1 MRTGLTISGVGHLA
15 LLVWGLVSFSV
26 RPFEAAPEES
36 LPVGIISASE
46 FSQMVAGSK
55 TAPKAETPRPVVDK
69 IGDPKPPKDP
79 TPKASD
85 KPEVT
90 TAAAEKAPPPMPEPK
105 PEKQKAQPDPK
116 VDPIADALKREEA
129 KKPDPPKK
137 QAETPTPPK
146 KPPPPQPRFDANKI
160 TALLDKRDPRRE
172 TLTGA
177 TVNQT
182 ASLGASTGSAA

>member
-26 RPFEAAPEES
+26 RPFEAAPAES
-36 LPVGIISASE
+36 LPVDLISASE

-55 TAPKAETPRPVVDK
+55 TAPKAEAPKPVVVK

-85 KPEVT
+85 KPEIT
-90 TAAAEKAPPPMPEPK
+90 TAAAEKAPPPLPEPK
-105 PEKQKAQPDPK
+105 PDKREKTEPDPK
-116 VDPIADALKREEA
+116 LDSVADLLKRDEA

-146 KPPPPQPRFDANKI
+146 KPSPPQPRFDANKI
-160 TALLDKRDPRRE
+160 EALLDKRDP
-172 TLTGA
+172 
-177 TVNQT
+177 
-182 ASLGASTGSAA
+182 